1 MKSEIEEVNQQIQAV
16 QPLLA
21 GIKREMAKAIV
32 GQQYLVDRLLI
43 GLLANSHVLLEGV
56 PGLAKTATVS
66 ALAQCISTK
75 FQRIQFTPDLLPSDL
90 LGNLIYNPRDGT
102 YSTKKGP
109 IFANLILA
117 DEINRAPAKV
127 QSALLE
133 AMQERQVTIGD
144 ETFPLP
150 KPFLVLATQNPIEQ
164 EGTYALPEAQV
175 DRFMLKVVVGYPSEA
190 EEKQILH
197 MMARTSARDPLT
209 PVITPE
215 KILEMRQ
222 LVDQVH
228 VDEQISDYI
237 VKLVFAT
244 RDPKRLAP
252 AMDGKIRFGGSP
264 RASIN
269 LTLAGKACAFL
280 QGRGFVTPQD
290 IKTIAMDVLR
300 HRIITTFEA
309 EADEVTSTHVVQ
321 HLLDHVAVP

>member
-1 MKSEIEEVNQQIQAV
+1 
-16 QPLLA
+16 
-21 GIKREMAKAIV
+21 
-32 GQQYLVDRLLI
+32 
-43 GLLANSHVLLEGV
+43 
-56 PGLAKTATVS
+56 
-66 ALAQCISTK
+66 
-75 FQRIQFTPDLLPSDL
+75 
-90 LGNLIYNPRDGT
+90 
-102 YSTKKGP
+102 
-109 IFANLILA
+109 
-117 DEINRAPAKV
+117 
-127 QSALLE
+127 
-133 AMQERQVTIGD
+133 MQERQVTIGD

-175 DRFMLKVVVGYPSEA
+175 DRFMLKVVVGYPSET

-197 MMARTSARDPLT
+197 MMARTSTRDPLT

-222 LVDQVH
+222 LVDLVH
-228 VDEQISDYI
+228 VDDQISDYI

-300 HRIITTFEA
+300 HRVITTFEA